1 MVIYIIYR
9 DHLIVLLDNN
19 LNAIP
24 ILNQDMGSTPE
35 FISIK
40 VLGLLTAII
49 CISYVNYSS
58 NQIFGAELGDGHNM
72 PMATIGDR
80 NAMLAFKSAQ
90 VPTNKN
96 VNLDFTLLDNK
107 TGNNIQHTTYLVTIS
122 NSNQRLFTET
132 VHSHDGHILMEFVP
146 STIDPYRVNANFDTL
161 SASYV
166 ADFSGPIKVIGKI
179 FSPGNYTVSLE
190 VTGVDFDNLF
200 LPSPLKFEFPILIS

>member
-1 MVIYIIYR
+1 
-9 DHLIVLLDNN
+9 
-19 LNAIP
+19 
-24 ILNQDMGSTPE
+24 
-35 FISIK
+35 
-40 VLGLLTAII
+40 
-49 CISYVNYSS
+49 
-58 NQIFGAELGDGHNM
+58 M

-80 NAMLAFKSAQ
+80 IAMLAFKSAQ

-107 TGNNIQHTTYLVTIS
+107 TGDNIQHTTYLVSIS
-122 NSNQRLFTET
+122 NANQRLFTET
-132 VHSHDGHILMEFVP
+132 VHSHGGHILMEFVP